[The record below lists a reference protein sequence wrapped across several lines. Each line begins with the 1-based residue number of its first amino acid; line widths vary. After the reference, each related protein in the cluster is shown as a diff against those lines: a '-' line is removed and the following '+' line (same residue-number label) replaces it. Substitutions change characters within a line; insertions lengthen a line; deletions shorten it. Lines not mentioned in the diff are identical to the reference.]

1 MSPPRARTRVQQAAG
16 VVLVVLLAAL
26 WASGC
31 LERPAGPANVPP
43 DAEVAAIRFVAVG
56 DTGTGDEDE
65 YAVARAIGPACAERG
80 CDFIVHTGDILYDVG
95 AFSVHDTQFE
105 DKFEVPYG
113 SLGLPVYLVLG
124 NHDVGGDVH
133 TAEDLDRWQEV
144 GDRAVAYS
152 HRTDRTT
159 DTWRMPARW
168 YDFAHGPLAFAA
180 FDTTAFLSVTL
191 EDDPQ
196 GALHQAVA
204 AQEEFAAA
212 AWPADATWR

>member
-56 DTGTGDEDE
+56 DTGTGDENE
-65 YAVARAIGPACAERG
+65 YAVARDIGTACQARG
-80 CDFIVHTGDILYDVG
+80 CDFIVHNGDILYDVG
-95 AFSVHDTQFE
+95 AFSAYDTQFE

-124 NHDVGGDVH
+124 NHDAGGDPGS
-133 TAEDLDRWQEV
+133 EDDLDRWKEI
-144 GDRAVAYS
+144 GDRAVEYS
-152 HRTDRTT
+152 NRTDRTT
-159 DTWRMPARW
+159 GAWRMPARW
-168 YDFAHGPLAFAA
+168 YNFTQGSLAFAA
-180 FDTTAFLSVTL
+180 
-191 EDDPQ
+191 
-196 GALHQAVA
+196 
-204 AQEEFAAA
+204 
-212 AWPADATWR
+212 